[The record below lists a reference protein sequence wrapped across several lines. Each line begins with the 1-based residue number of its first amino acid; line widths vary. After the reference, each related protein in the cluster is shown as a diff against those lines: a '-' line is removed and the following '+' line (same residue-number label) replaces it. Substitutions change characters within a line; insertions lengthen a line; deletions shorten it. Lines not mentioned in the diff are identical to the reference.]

1 MKDYT
6 VVETMILGKI
16 KRAMSIINSRDI
28 VYVEYGVFGSVARG
42 DYTAVSDVD
51 IVMLVESMPSR
62 YDLAELRCD
71 LEEIGCDFVILY
83 KRNFD
88 VPETVFQKEVKRDY
102 RRLRVY
108 GE

>member
-1 MKDYT
+1 MEGCT
-6 VVETMILGKI
+6 VAETRVLEKV
-16 KRAMSIINSRDI
+16 KRAMSIINSRNI

-51 IVMLVESMPSR
+51 IVMIVEQMPLR
-62 YDLAELRCD
+62 YTLAELRCD
-71 LEEIGCDFVILY
+71 LEEIGCDFAILY

-88 VPETVFQKEVKRDY
+88 APKTVFQKEVKRDY
-102 RRLRVY
+102 RRLKVY